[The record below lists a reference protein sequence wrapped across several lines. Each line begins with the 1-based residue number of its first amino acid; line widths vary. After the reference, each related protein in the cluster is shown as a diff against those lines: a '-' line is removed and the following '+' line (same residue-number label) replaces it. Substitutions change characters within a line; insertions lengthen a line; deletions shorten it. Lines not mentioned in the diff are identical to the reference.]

1 MSELILARDRS
12 VVFRIPI
19 FPTVVFP
26 LIMIFITLFS
36 SSIIIKR
43 PPLWKRDRPS
53 LPGAAVQLGDRVR
66 GDRAGT
72 MDSSNMTDMHSE
84 INGALDRV
92 SQKQNSYPV
101 CWFHLVAAAAA
112 SAHRS
117 FHMPLPI
124 RRQKRS
130 MRRASHLLSMLR
142 QKSGCRLR
150 CPRQSIRTAT

>member
-19 FPTVVFP
+19 FPSCFSFDHD
-26 LIMIFITLFS
+26 IYYFIFIVHQAPPTVETRS
-36 SSIIIKR
+36 SE
-43 PPLWKRDRPS
+43 

-66 GDRAGT
+66 EDRAGT